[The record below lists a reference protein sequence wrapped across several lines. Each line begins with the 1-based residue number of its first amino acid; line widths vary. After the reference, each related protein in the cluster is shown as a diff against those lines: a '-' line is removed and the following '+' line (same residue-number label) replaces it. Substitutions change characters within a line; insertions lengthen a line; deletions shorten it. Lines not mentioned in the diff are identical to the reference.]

1 MSNLL
6 FAELLCDM
14 FSMEGGAPA
23 DYVAGRASVHRVE
36 TAQSPLAHL
45 GNKQALASLH
55 CASED
60 QLRYNVSAHEE
71 TTQSYQDSKMI
82 IDDK

>member
-1 MSNLL
+1 MSKLL

-23 DYVAGRASVHRVE
+23 DYVAGGASIHMVE
-36 TAQSPLAHL
+36 TTQSPLAHL

-55 CASED
+55 NASED
-60 QLRYNVSAHEE
+60 HQLRYNYFTPED
-71 TTQSYQDSKMI
+71 TPQCDQDSK
-82 IDDK
+82 